1 MKTRK
6 YYLLNLVL
14 PEKISGSREI
24 GMQEFYGDHVEMLV
38 HVVT

>member
-6 YYLLNLVL
+6 YLLNSAL

-24 GMQEFYGDHVEMLV
+24 GMREFDGDHVEMLV